1 MDGEGKHRPVILAIY
16 PVELVAPQLL
26 DVARVDEAMAVGRG
40 LDEHHR
46 REMVEVWHPEVAM
59 SQAEIDEY
67 LSGPWVARLA
77 TIGRDGYPHVYPFWY
92 YWDGENI
99 YLTPTRKRG
108 SYKDLESNP

>member
-1 MDGEGKHRPVILAIY
+1 
-16 PVELVAPQLL
+16 
-26 DVARVDEAMAVGRG
+26 MAVGRG